1 MKTVEEVLG
10 LYKQRVAFYGP
21 LHSKMRLIQSIYN
34 GTAEI
39 PLPDME
45 RTDVPSVP
53 NLLATGVDQMA
64 GRIASVVPS
73 VIFAEKNT
81 NRAEKRRVNTAS
93 RVVTGWWQQDRLMM
107 KMKQRTR
114 HLIAYGMA
122 PCVILWD
129 PTRKRPTW
137 HVRHP
142 LETFPSTDI
151 VAGEVRPTDC
161 IFAYRRSVAWLRQM
175 GYSQQV
181 AAVTGKW
188 DMPND
193 ASMLLIEYVD
203 EEGTQLILSSYSEGN
218 DIGSMWESTG
228 KMRGVTLEHI
238 MRPDLEMPCTVPM
251 RITLDGAAGQFDNMI
266 GMYFMQARLMA
277 LETIAVEKGIFPDTY
292 IVSRSGEIG
301 RIIDGP
307 HDGRTG
313 LINII
318 SGGDIRTEQP
328 QPGYLTNP
336 TIDRLE
342 RNQRVTAGIPAEFG
356 GESSTNIRTGRRG
369 DAVLSAVIDYPVAEA
384 QETFA
389 YALEEENRIAISL
402 AKAYY
407 GNKETT
413 IYVGTG
419 NSTKA
424 VTYTANQVFPE
435 SEHVVS
441 YPASGSDV
449 NSLIIGLGQRI
460 GLGIMSKETAA
471 MLDPF
476 IDNPEVEHDRIIAEG
491 LEQALVASIQQ
502 QAAGGQIPP
511 LVLAKVMS
519 LVKGDRMEIAEAIQK
534 VTEDA
539 AKEER
544 KAQEEAMAQQQ
555 GMSPEMGMGMGGPP
569 GMSPDQA
576 MAGATMGAMMG
587 PEAAAQM
594 QSPIP
599 GAGQGMDDLGSLL
612 GALRRPAMTIAPMR
626 GVERGA
632 V

>member
-1 MKTVEEVLG
+1 MKSVDEILA
-10 LYKQRVAFYGP
+10 LYKQRVSFYGP
-21 LHSKMRLIQSIYN
+21 MHSKMRLIQSIYN
-34 GTAEI
+34 GTAEV

-45 RTDVPSVP
+45 RSEMPSVP
-53 NLLATGVDQMA
+53 NLLASGVDQMA
-64 GRIASVVPS
+64 GRIASVTPN
-73 VIFAEKNT
+73 VIFAEKNP
-81 NRAEKRRVNTAS
+81 NRAEKRRVGTAN
-93 RVVTGWWQQDRLMM
+93 RVVTGWWQEDRLMM
-107 KMKQRTR
+107 KMKQRAR
-114 HLIAYGMA
+114 HLIAYGMS
-122 PCVILWD
+122 PVVIRWKKD
-129 PTRKRPTW
+129 RPTW

-142 LETFPSTDI
+142 LETFPSTDL
-151 VAGEVRPTDC
+151 VAGQIKPTDC
-161 IFAYRRSVAWLRQM
+161 IFAYRRSVAWLRSM
-175 GYSQQV
+175 GYGPQV

-188 DMPND
+188 DMPQD
-193 ASMLLIEYVD
+193 ASMLLIEYID
-203 EEGTQLILSSYSEGN
+203 EAGTQLILTSYSEGH
-218 DIGSMWESTG
+218 DISTMWESTG
-228 KMRGVTLEHI
+228 KMRGVVLEYI
-238 MRPDLEMPCTVPM
+238 ETSDIEMPVTVPM
-251 RITLDGAAGQFDNMI
+251 RITLDGAAGQFDNML

-292 IVSRSGEIG
+292 IVSRPGEVG

-342 RNQRVTAGIPAEFG
+342 RNQRVTSGIPAEFG
-356 GESSTNIRTGRRG
+356 GESSSNIRTGRRG
-369 DAVLSAVIDYPVAEA
+369 DAVLSAVIDFPVAEA

-389 YALEEENRIAISL
+389 FALEEEDEIAIEM
-402 AKAYY
+402 AKKFA
-407 GNKETT
+407 GDKTTT

-419 NSTKA
+419 NATKA
-424 VTYTANQVFPE
+424 VTYTPNQVFPDA
-435 SEHVVS
+435 EHVVA
-441 YPASGSDV
+441 YPAAGTDV

-471 MLDPF
+471 SLDPF

-519 LVKGDRMEIAEAIQK
+519 LVKSDRMEIAEALQK
-534 VTEDA
+534 VTDDA
-539 AKEER
+539 AEEQR
-544 KAQEEAMAQQQ
+544 RAEEEAAMQQ
-555 GMSPEMGMGMGGPP
+555 GGMGAPMSPE
-569 GMSPDQA
+569 QA

-599 GAGQGMDDLGSLL
+599 GAGQGMEDLGALL
-612 GALRRPAMTIAPMR
+612 GSLRRPAMTVAPMR

-632 V
+632 I

>member
-1 MKTVEEVLG
+1 MKSIEEILG
-10 LYKQRVAFYGP
+10 LYKQRVSFYGP

-45 RTDVPSVP
+45 RSEMPSVP
-53 NLLATGVDQMA
+53 NLLASGVDQMA
-64 GRIASVVPS
+64 GRIASVTPN
-73 VIFAEKNT
+73 VIFAEKT
-81 NRAEKRRVNTAS
+81 PNRTEKRRVGTAS
-93 RVVTGWWQQDRLMM
+93 RVITGWWQQDRLMM
-107 KMKQRTR
+107 KMKQRAR
-114 HLIAYGMA
+114 HLIAYGMS
-122 PCVILWD
+122 PTVILWD
-129 PTRKRPTW
+129 PTRGRPTW

-151 VAGEVRPTDC
+151 VPGEVRPTDT
-161 IFAYRRSVAWLRQM
+161 IFAYRRSVAWLRSM
-175 GYSQQV
+175 GYGQQV

-193 ASMLLIEYVD
+193 ASMLLIEYQD
-203 EEGTQLILSSYSEGN
+203 EICTHLILTSYSEGN
-218 DIGSMWESTG
+218 DMGSMWESTG
-228 KMRGVTLEHI
+228 KMRGITLEYVE
-238 MRPDLEMPCTVPM
+238 RPSLEMPCTVPM
-251 RITLDGAAGQFDNMI
+251 RITLDGASGQFDNMI

-292 IVSRSGEIG
+292 IVSRPGEIG

-336 TIDRLE
+336 TIDRIE

-356 GESSTNIRTGRRG
+356 GESSSNIRTGRRG
-369 DAVLSAVIDYPVAEA
+369 DAVLSAVIDFPVAEA

-389 YALEEENRIAISL
+389 YSLEEENRIAIGL
-402 AKAYY
+402 AKAYA
-407 GNKETT
+407 GSKTTT

-419 NSTKA
+419 NATKA
-424 VTYTANQVFPE
+424 VTYTPNQVFPE

-441 YPASGSDV
+441 YPAAGTDV
-449 NSLIIGLGQRI
+449 NSLLIGLGQRI

-471 MLDPF
+471 SLDPF
-476 IDNPEVEHDRIIAEG
+476 IDNPEIEHDRIIAEG

-519 LVKGDRMEIAEAIQK
+519 LVKSDRLEIAEALQK
-534 VTEDA
+534 VTEEA
-539 AKEER
+539 EEEQR
-544 KAQEEAMAQQQ
+544 KAEEEAMMQQQ
-555 GMSPEMGMGMGGPP
+555 AQGMGQGMGME
-569 GMSPDQA
+569 QA
-576 MAGATMGAMMG
+576 LAGATMGAMMG

-599 GAGQGMDDLGSLL
+599 GAGQGMEDLGSLL
-612 GALRRPAMTIAPMR
+612 GALRRPAMTVAPMR

>member
-1 MKTVEEVLG
+1 MKSIDEVLA

-45 RTDVPSVP
+45 RSEVPSVP

-64 GRIASVVPS
+64 GRIASVVPN
-73 VIFAEKNT
+73 VIFAEKNP
-81 NRAEKRRVNTAS
+81 NRTEKRRVNTAS

-107 KMKQRTR
+107 KMKQRAR
-114 HLIAYGMA
+114 HLIAYGMS
-122 PCVILWD
+122 PTVLLWD
-129 PTRKRPTW
+129 PTRNRPTW

-142 LETFPSTDI
+142 LEAFPSTDI
-151 VAGEVRPTDC
+151 VPGEVRPTDT
-161 IFAYRRSVAWLRQM
+161 IFAYRRSVAWLRSM
-175 GYSQQV
+175 GYGPQV
-181 AAVTGKW
+181 AQVTGKW

-193 ASMLLIEYVD
+193 ASMLLVEYLD
-203 EEGTQLILSSYSEGN
+203 AECTHLILTSYSEGN
-218 DIGSMWESTG
+218 DISTMWESTG
-228 KMRGVTLEHI
+228 KMRGVTLEYLV
-238 MRPDLEMPCTVPM
+238 RPSYEMPATVPM

-292 IVSRSGEIG
+292 IVSRPGEVG

-369 DAVLSAVIDYPVAEA
+369 DAVLSAVIDFPVAEA

-389 YALEEENRIAISL
+389 YSLEEENRIAIELSKTY
-402 AKAYY
+402 A
-407 GNKETT
+407 GNKTTT

-419 NSTKA
+419 NATKA
-424 VTYTANQVFPE
+424 VTFTPNQVFPE
-435 SEHVVS
+435 TEHVVS
-441 YPASGSDV
+441 YPAAGTDV
-449 NSLIIGLGQRI
+449 NSLMIGLGQRI

-471 MLDPF
+471 GLDPF

-519 LVKGDRMEIAEAIQK
+519 LVKADRMEIAEALQK
-534 VTEDA
+534 VTDDA
-539 AKEER
+539 AEEQR
-544 KAQEEAMAQQQ
+544 KAEEEAMAQQGAMGGMGGMG
-555 GMSPEMGMGMGGPP
+555 GMSPEA
-569 GMSPDQA
+569 A
-576 MAGATMGAMMG
+576 MAGATMGSMMG
-587 PEAAAQM
+587 PEAAAQVG
-594 QSPIP
+594 SPIP
-599 GAGQGMDDLGSLL
+599 GAGQGMEDLGSLL
-612 GALRRPAMTIAPMR
+612 GSLRRPAMTISPMQ